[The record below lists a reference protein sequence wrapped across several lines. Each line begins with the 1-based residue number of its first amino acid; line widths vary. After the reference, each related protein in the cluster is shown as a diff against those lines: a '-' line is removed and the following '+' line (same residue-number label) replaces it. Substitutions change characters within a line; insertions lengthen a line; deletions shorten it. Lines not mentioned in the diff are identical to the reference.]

1 MHYLSRVG
9 GEALVQDLGH
19 DRAPVIVTIKRLA
32 EELGDNVLIN
42 GLVSGEKSALFE
54 DALGRT
60 RHYLLHLRT

>member
-19 DRAPVIVTIKRLA
+19 DRTPALVTIKCLA
-32 EELGDNVLIN
+32 EELGDSVLIN
-42 GLVSGEKSALFE
+42 GLISGEKSTLFE

-60 RHYLLHLRT
+60 RHYLLHLQT